1 MAKNKGQDCQLNVLL
16 FVRRRLIT
24 ANGGA
29 LAMCLCFHKNKNGKG
44 ILTNAMLSD
53 SKKEHTKNIKYEN

>member
-1 MAKNKGQDCQLNVLL
+1 M
-16 FVRRRLIT
+16 T

-44 ILTNAMLSD
+44 ILTNAMLQAV
-53 SKKEHTKNIKYEN
+53 KNG